1 MKEYI
6 LPAIGIYFAL
16 ITLVAFFAMG
26 IDKLKAKKNKWRIPE
41 GTLLLFCF
49 LGGGVGGLLGMSL
62 FRHKTKHAKFLIL
75 VPLSIVLWVAAA
87 MFILVRAFYV

>member
-1 MKEYI
+1 MWDY
-6 LPAIGIYFAL
+6 LMPAIGIYILL
-16 ITLVAFFAMG
+16 INLISFFAMG

-62 FRHKTKHAKFLIL
+62 FRHKTKHTKFIIL
-75 VPLSIVLWVAAA
+75 VPLSIVLWLAAGIYIA
-87 MFILVRAFYV
+87 VRYINV

>member
-1 MKEYI
+1 MWDYLI
-6 LPAIGIYFAL
+6 PAIGIYIFL
-16 ITLVAFFAMG
+16 INLISFFAMG

-62 FRHKTKHAKFLIL
+62 FRHKTKHLKFQIL
-75 VPLSIVLWVAAA
+75 VTLSLLLWLAAGIYIA
-87 MFILVRAFYV
+87 VRYINV

>member
-16 ITLVAFFAMG
+16 ITLAAFFAMG

-41 GTLLLFCF
+41 GTLLLLCF
-49 LGGGVGGLLGMSL
+49 LGGGVAGLLGMSL
-62 FRHKTKHAKFLIL
+62 FRHKTKHLKFQIL
-75 VPLSIVLWVAAA
+75 VPLSIVLWLAAGIYIA
-87 MFILVRAFYV
+87 VRYINV

>member
-1 MKEYI
+1 MWDYLI
-6 LPAIGIYFAL
+6 PAIGIYILL
-16 ITLVAFFAMG
+16 INLISFFAMG

-62 FRHKTKHAKFLIL
+62 FRHKTKHLKFQIL
-75 VPLSIVLWVAAA
+75 VPLSLLLWLAAGIYIA
-87 MFILVRAFYV
+87 VRYINV

>member
-1 MKEYI
+1 MWDYLI
-6 LPAIGIYFAL
+6 PAIGIYILL
-16 ITLVAFFAMG
+16 INLISFFAMG

-75 VPLSIVLWVAAA
+75 VPLSIVLWLAAGIYIA
-87 MFILVRAFYV
+87 VRYINV

>member
-1 MKEYI
+1 MWDYLI
-6 LPAIGIYFAL
+6 PAIGIYILL
-16 ITLVAFFAMG
+16 INLVSFFAMG

-62 FRHKTKHAKFLIL
+62 FRHKTKHLKFQIL
-75 VPLSIVLWVAAA
+75 VPLSIVLWLAAGIYIA
-87 MFILVRAFYV
+87 VRYINV